1 MIDIMFVKKMTRSLV
16 IIFSASLL
24 NSNSAL
30 AKSSVV
36 YSCNSTKGDSFNEPM
51 KSATIKPDKDGY
63 LIRIQAKKLKRYFL
77 FGTDNKL
84 KINSIGENEQGVTPE
99 QGSISEN
106 NSVTIKPNGQFDLY
120 FQYNSRN
127 FCGFK
132 GNIIFLEGAKQ
143 KIFKK

>member
-1 MIDIMFVKKMTRSLV
+1 MMFVNKFTRSIV
-16 IIFSASLL
+16 IILLASLL
-24 NSNSAL
+24 NSNSVL

-36 YSCNSTKGDSFNEPM
+36 YSCWSTKGGSFNEPM

-63 LIRIQAKKLKRYFL
+63 LIRIQGKKLKRYFV
-77 FGTDNKL
+77 FGTDSKL
-84 KINSIGENEQGVTPE
+84 KINSIGEDEQGVTPE
-99 QGSISEN
+99 PGSIRDN
-106 NSVTIKPNGQFDLY
+106 NGVTIKPNGQFDLY